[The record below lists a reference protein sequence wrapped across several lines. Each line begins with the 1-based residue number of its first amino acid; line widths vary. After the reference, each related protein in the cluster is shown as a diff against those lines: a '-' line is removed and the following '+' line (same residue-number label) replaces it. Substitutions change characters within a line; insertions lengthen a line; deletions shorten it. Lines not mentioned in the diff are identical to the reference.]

1 MSDTLFIALVLALTV
16 AHRGGPRDGRAR
28 LRALRS
34 ALLGADEVSEE
45 AAVGRDWP
53 AVAEAINRRLREL
66 DLTQLELA
74 QRSQVSVAT
83 IRQLQGRSTEA
94 RRRHPRTLRALSE
107 ALQWSPD
114 HLEAVADGRDP
125 SADPDRD
132 DPVVAELQD
141 VKDALAAIT
150 VRLDGIEQRLAADD
164 EPE

>member
-1 MSDTLFIALVLALTV
+1 V
-16 AHRGGPRDGRAR
+16 AD
-28 LRALRS
+28 
-34 ALLGADEVSEE
+34 
-45 AAVGRDWP
+45 
-53 AVAEAINRRLREL
+53 AINRRLREL

-83 IRQLQGRSTEA
+83 IRQLQGGSTEA

-125 SADPDRD
+125 AVDPDRD

-141 VKDALAAIT
+141 VRSTLTAIT
-150 VRLDGIEQRLAADD
+150 TRLDAIEQRLAADD
-164 EPE
+164 GPE

>member
-1 MSDTLFIALVLALTV
+1 M
-16 AHRGGPRDGRAR
+16 
-28 LRALRS
+28 
-34 ALLGADEVSEE
+34 
-45 AAVGRDWP
+45 GRDWP